1 MLALLIQSVIVLAIV
16 WIVGLLLVSRFFD
29 TDRKRPGKES
39 LLSERLIFQL
49 KVFAS
54 GTIGFAV
61 IFLLLLLFSTAL
73 ESLR

>member
-1 MLALLIQSVIVLAIV
+1 MLDLLIQSVIILAIV
-16 WIVGLLLVSRFFD
+16 WILGLLLVGRFFD
-29 TDRKRPGKES
+29 TAGKKPAKDS
-39 LLSERLIFQL
+39 PMSVRLIFQT